1 MAGATPSFLIVGGTG
16 LVGAAIRV
24 GLSKRGAGVRVTT
37 RHRNTSEIPNTE
49 WVQCDVC
56 GDTLPGN
63 LFADIQR
70 AFLMAPTGH
79 VDQYSILSP
88 LILAAKRAGVER
100 VVLMTAQ
107 GVDASDEIPFRKAE
121 LELRDAGIKFAILR
135 PAWFMQNFHT
145 FWGEALRRRGR
156 IEVPAGEGKV
166 VFVDTRDVAAVAEAL
181 LTADSIEN
189 CEIDVT
195 GGEVLDHA
203 QAASILSDA
212 TGHKIQYE
220 DIEPACFLRNLVA
233 DGIAPDY
240 AALIAA
246 MFDEVRAGGPICT
259 TGHVQRL
266 TGHAPRSLFSYGRD
280 HSEQLRPR

>member
-1 MAGATPSFLIVGGTG
+1 MAGTTPRFLIVGGTG

-24 GLSKRGAGVRVTT
+24 GLLKRSSGLRATT
-37 RHRNTSEIPNTE
+37 RHRNRSEVPNTE

-56 GDTLPGN
+56 GDTLPTN
-63 LFADIQR
+63 LFAGIQR
-70 AFLMAPTGH
+70 AFLMAPSGH

-100 VVLMTAQ
+100 IVLMTAQ

-121 LELRDAGIKFAILR
+121 LELRDTGINFAILR

-145 FWGEALRRRGR
+145 FWGDVIRRKGR
-156 IEVPAGEGKV
+156 IEVPAGKGKV

-181 LTADSIEN
+181 LMADSIEN

-195 GGEVLDHA
+195 GQEVLDQA

-212 TGHKIQYE
+212 TGHIIQYE
-220 DIEPACFLRNLVA
+220 DIEPGRFLRKLIS

-259 TGHVQRL
+259 TDHVQRL
-266 TGHAPRSLFSYGRD
+266 TGHAPHSLFSYGRD
-280 HSEQLRPR
+280 HSEQLRPQ